1 MNSLNFSMLLNK
13 LSLSLEEFSPE
24 QFNDVMT
31 GKLKLKVSLVPNREN
46 HSSIISEVN
55 VDSYIEE
62 LKKFPDR
69 PSAEIF
75 LSTLKKNELQA
86 LAKKYDLSVDGSI
99 AKDKLVLKLVERA
112 VGLKLRQEAFSQIR

>member
-1 MNSLNFSMLLNK
+1 
-13 LSLSLEEFSPE
+13 
-24 QFNDVMT
+24 MT

-75 LSTLKKNELQA
+75 LSTLKKNELQS

>member
-1 MNSLNFSMLLNK
+1 MNSLNFSMLLYK
-13 LSLSLEEFSPE
+13 LSLSLEDFSPE